1 MEKQTDL
8 LAIGDIVIDAFI
20 RLKDAEATCD
30 LDQEHCKL
38 CLRFGDK
45 VPYEFV
51 EIIRAVGNSANAA
64 VSASRLGLNAA
75 LSAVVGDD
83 LNGKECLET
92 LKGNNVSL
100 AYMETDKTL
109 PTNYHYVLWYD
120 VERTILIKH
129 APFERHVTAFASSA
143 PKWLYFS
150 SLGEN
155 TEAFHHEISAWLAQ
169 NPETK
174 LAFQPGTFQI
184 KLGKEKLKDIYA
196 RTNIFFCNFEEAE
209 RILDV
214 TDAKLTE
221 TIEGKKKLMDMIAAL
236 GAKIVVM
243 TDGIKGAYARKE
255 DGTFLFMP
263 IYPHTPIERT
273 GAGDAFESTITSCLI
288 KGMTLEDALLW
299 APINAIGRK
308 NQRISGESAG
318 GL

>member
-1 MEKQTDL
+1 
-8 LAIGDIVIDAFI
+8 
-20 RLKDAEATCD
+20 
-30 LDQEHCKL
+30 
-38 CLRFGDK
+38 
-45 VPYEFV
+45 
-51 EIIRAVGNSANAA
+51 
-64 VSASRLGLNAA
+64 
-75 LSAVVGDD
+75 
-83 LNGKECLET
+83 
-92 LKGNNVSL
+92 
-100 AYMETDKTL
+100 METDKTL

-243 TDGIKGAYARKE
+243 TDGIRAQRRWNISFYADISAHADRAHGRGRCIRI
-255 DGTFLFMP
+255 DDYVMP
-263 IYPHTPIERT
+263 DQRH
-273 GAGDAFESTITSCLI
+273 DA
-288 KGMTLEDALLW
+288 
-299 APINAIGRK
+299 
-308 NQRISGESAG
+308 
-318 GL
+318 